1 MQIPLLV
8 FGARTAGI
16 PELLLPECVFNNC
29 DIKKIEEMLH
39 SLNKDKMKEYSLR
52 NFNEAKEYASDV
64 LNARRNEF
72 YKQIK
77 EYYRL

>member
-1 MQIPLLV
+1 
-8 FGARTAGI
+8 
-16 PELLLPECVFNNC
+16 
-29 DIKKIEEMLH
+29 MLH
-39 SLNKDKMKEYSLR
+39 SLNKDKMKKYSLR

-77 EYYRL
+77 EYYKL